1 MIVITSTGNKLNS
14 RMDMRFAKCSYFCFL
29 TVDGPVFMANAFQE
43 QEGHVAPSVVEWLKE
58 KGVEKVITGEIGS
71 TAQKCLK
78 EAHIQAVLIES
89 DKYTVNAIIKKI
101 R

>member
-1 MIVITSTGNKLNS
+1 
-14 RMDMRFAKCSYFCFL
+14 MDMRFAKCSYFCFL

-43 QEGHVAPSVVEWLKE
+43 QEGHVAPMVVEWLKE

-89 DKYTVNAIIKKI
+89 DKFTVNAILKKI